1 MEILYN
7 GERLAM
13 YEKRAQNGRKLA
25 YLAQA
30 ADLKHR
36 KLGKTLIVASF
47 YRGEDRI
54 PCIRVA
60 GKWLQEFGFELGDEV
75 TLVVEQGRIVIVRK
89 EVQGNAHALV

>member
-7 GERLAM
+7 GERLAI
-13 YEKRAQNGRKLA
+13 YERRAKAGRKLA
-25 YLAQA
+25 YRAQI

-36 KLGKTLIVASF
+36 KLGKTLTVASF

-60 GKWLQEFGFELGDEV
+60 GKWLQEFGFELGEEV
-75 TLVVEQGRIVIVRK
+75 RLTARQNQIVITRK
-89 EVQGNAHALV
+89 EVDNDGNPVV